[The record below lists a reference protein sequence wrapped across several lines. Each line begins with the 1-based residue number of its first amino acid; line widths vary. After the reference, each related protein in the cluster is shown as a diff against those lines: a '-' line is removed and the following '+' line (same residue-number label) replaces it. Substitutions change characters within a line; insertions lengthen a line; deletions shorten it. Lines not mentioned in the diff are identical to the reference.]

1 GLVMATAFIV
11 QYMVGGTL
19 WVESHMRIHP
29 QYWMG
34 AGLLA
39 AGLAGACGWLASAN
53 FLTSLEWHSHV
64 PLLGEVHLSSTLLF
78 DLGVYLLVIG
88 ATTLMLVAI
97 AHQSLR
103 SHRMPVAEDAFA
115 RVRRAPPEQ
124 TESGVTL

>member
-1 GLVMATAFIV
+1 
-11 QYMVGGTL
+11 
-19 WVESHMRIHP
+19 
-29 QYWMG
+29 MG

-39 AGLAGACGWLASAN
+39 AGLAGACAWLASAN
-53 FLTSLEWHSHV
+53 FLTSLEWHGHV

-78 DLGVYLLVIG
+78 DVGVYLLVIG